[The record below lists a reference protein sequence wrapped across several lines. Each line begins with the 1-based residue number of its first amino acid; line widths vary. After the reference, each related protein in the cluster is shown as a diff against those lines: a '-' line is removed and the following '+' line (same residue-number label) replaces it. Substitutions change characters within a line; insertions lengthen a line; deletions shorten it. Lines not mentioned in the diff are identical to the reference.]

1 MPAGVSACLTRDQ
14 RTQRARQRRDMH
26 ARATRKALTKALTIS
41 SHRAARCCSL
51 RSSESGAA
59 RSNGPCP
66 PSRSHAGAPWP
77 PSPRDAA
84 RARTAG
90 PARVFPEESLV
101 PLGVDVAGDWDEGSG
116 STNGDRHTTT
126 LPMSTARSLRSL
138 FRGAKAA
145 TLKPRRLASS
155 PAARTDLASLRTAA
169 RTSVAEATWHD
180 CVSACKRACCSDA
193 V

>member
-1 MPAGVSACLTRDQ
+1 MLGRATRKSLTKGRV
-14 RTQRARQRRDMH
+14 
-26 ARATRKALTKALTIS
+26 TRKALTTALTIS
-41 SHRAARCCSL
+41 SRRAARCCSL

-90 PARVFPEESLV
+90 PARVYPEESPV
-101 PLGVDVAGDWDEGSG
+101 SLGVDVAGDWDEGSG

-138 FRGAKAA
+138 SRGAKAA

-155 PAARTDLASLRTAA
+155 PAARKDLASLRTAA
-169 RTSVAEATWHD
+169 RTSVAEATWHA
-180 CVSACKRACCSDA
+180 CVSACRRACCRDA